1 MVSDTAKRPD
11 EAAMRRILDRYSDS
25 PEGIIL
31 RLAWLEG
38 LSRKELN
45 ELTWNQVDFET
56 QNLLLQDRTIPLEP
70 SVAECLQKRYEQ
82 YSTISDRVIIAD
94 RGKKPM
100 TLVNVSRLA
109 KNALDS
115 EGQDVALKDLR
126 RDWIIRQIKA
136 HGWAYAARVSGMAV
150 SSLRGIFAAAL
161 WKGTAQTDDSQGG
174 GDETEY
180 ILWRIVQQEGSSAAG
195 LAIWMCWKLAMQPG
209 EVVNLSWSQ
218 TDFIAGV
225 LHLPDRDVPMGNR
238 MRRLL
243 KETWERQKD
252 LPTDKVFVAPT
263 TGNPMD
269 QSRLSVVSRTAM
281 IRGAEERG
289 YLVRDTA
296 AELLNVTPRTAW
308 EYLTR
313 LNREGQLTKVGIRY
327 YPVGSAIPVEN
338 QVEVLQTYLTEHGI
352 AGRQAL
358 AEQLGITP
366 CQATHILQGMVARG
380 ELELVGKRYRLPQKA
395 PEGKI

>member
-1 MVSDTAKRPD
+1 MIRK
-11 EAAMRRILDRYSDS
+11 AAETKPNISS
-25 PEGIIL
+25 GV
-31 RLAWLEG
+31 
-38 LSRKELN
+38 LSNRKG
-45 ELTWNQVDFET
+45 V
-56 QNLLLQDRTIPLEP
+56 P
-70 SVAECLQKRYEQ
+70 
-82 YSTISDRVIIAD
+82 
-94 RGKKPM
+94 
-100 TLVNVSRLA
+100 
-109 KNALDS
+109 
-115 EGQDVALKDLR
+115 
-126 RDWIIRQIKA
+126 
-136 HGWAYAARVSGMAV
+136 
-150 SSLRGIFAAAL
+150 
-161 WKGTAQTDDSQGG
+161 
-174 GDETEY
+174 
-180 ILWRIVQQEGSSAAG
+180 AAG

-281 IRGAEERG
+281 IRGGLEGFSLRSLSAWANAKRLDDILIRGAEERG